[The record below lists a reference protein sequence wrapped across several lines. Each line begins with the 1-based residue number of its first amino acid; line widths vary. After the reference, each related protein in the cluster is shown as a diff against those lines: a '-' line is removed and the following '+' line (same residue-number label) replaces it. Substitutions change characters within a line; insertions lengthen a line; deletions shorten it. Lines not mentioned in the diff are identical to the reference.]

1 MLFNGDAFDVDA
13 ITVNRTRGGGGIEK
27 HVEEAERIVTLAG
40 LRGRVPV
47 LRGASGSFDEIKD
60 HVNEPQF
67 DGAPAVNAIIGRAHA
82 QDSRRLLLLPVGKL
96 TNIALAL
103 KKDPSIA
110 PKVRIVWL
118 GSNYPEPGEYNQ
130 ENDEPS
136 LQYIL
141 DASVEFEIALV
152 RYGTPFGTAA
162 VLANLEEV
170 RKRLPG
176 KGPRVAEPV
185 TGRHGGTFHTFGD
198 YAVNLFANMPGH
210 PTSRALFD
218 MAAVAIVKNSRWA
231 ASRRIPAPALVNG
244 KWVERPGNKRQIVIW
259 EKFDRDAI
267 MADFFKTMDAP
278 VPAGRG
284 VPAKR

>member
-1 MLFNGDAFDVDA
+1 
-13 ITVNRTRGGGGIEK
+13 VNRTRGGGGIEK

-40 LRGRVPV
+40 LRGQVPV

-60 HVNEPQF
+60 HVNEAQF
-67 DGAPAVNAIIGRAHA
+67 DGAPAVNGIIGRANA

-103 KKDPSIA
+103 KKDPAIA

-130 ENDEPS
+130 DNDEPA

-141 DASVEFEIALV
+141 DTNVELDIALV
-152 RYGTPFGTAA
+152 RWGTPSGTAA
-162 VLANLEEV
+162 VVVSLDEV

-185 TGRHGGTFHTFGD
+185 TGRNGGTFHTFGD
-198 YAVNLFANMPGH
+198 YAVNLFENMPGH

-218 MAAVAIVKNSRWA
+218 MAAVAIVKNARWA
-231 ASRRIPAPALVNG
+231 ESKRIPAPALVNG
-244 KWVERPGNKRQIVIW
+244 KWVERPGNRRQIVIW
-259 EKFDRDAI
+259 QNFNREAI
-267 MADFFKTMDAP
+267 ITDLFKTMDAP
-278 VPAGRG
+278 SPVGRAA
-284 VPAKR
+284 PPRR